1 MTRAP
6 MTRTSLRTL
15 RSAGCLAS
23 LLLLLALPSVAQLSP
38 SADAYTNTASPSTN
52 YGAQKLLEVDS
63 PSMATYIQ
71 FDLSSIPAGYTSS
84 NIAKATL
91 KLYVNTVPTAGSFN
105 VDYVN
110 GSWSESTIA
119 ANLSPALGTTI
130 AASVPLT
137 KSEVHDYILVDV
149 TAAVGAWLNGTQS
162 NDGIALVGNSP
173 FNATFDSKENTTNS
187 HPPELDIVFAGG
199 GGSGI
204 TGINTSAT
212 SGLQGGG
219 SSGTLNLSLITS
231 CASGQ
236 ILQWNG
242 SAWKCASAGTGTI
255 TGVTAGADMTGG
267 GTSGTVTLNLDTTK
281 VPQLAMANTF
291 TGNQTV
297 NGNLSAT
304 GAVTSNSY
312 LIGSDLFAF
321 GSTSTANV
329 FLGFSGNLS
338 TSGTSNT
345 AIGRVALNHNVD
357 GYYNTATGTAALYSN
372 TSGYNNIATGN
383 DALTGNTLGYYN
395 SATGAYALTNNT
407 TGSQNTAEGRASLYF
422 NTTGTSNTGLGFN
435 AGHTFDLSNI
445 TGSNDTFV
453 GANAVPSTGTLT
465 NATAVGAN
473 AEVTESNAL
482 VLGSING
489 VNTATADTSV
499 GIGTTAPAST
509 LDVEAN
515 MAARSAPIL
524 LLKNNAAIQSAATGN
539 AIDLRFAPDGGS
551 SVGDPN
557 AYIRVQEDGNSQ
569 YGAFMSFATMAD
581 GGAGAGAI
589 ERIRITA
596 NGSVGVGVSSPT
608 HIFQVG
614 QGLGAAFADGWSTY
628 SSRRWKTNIQT
639 LPNALAKV
647 EQLRGVSYDL
657 KGNGKHEIGVI
668 AEEVGQVVP
677 EVVSYEEN
685 GKDAQG
691 VDYSR
696 LTALLIEAVK
706 QQQQQIRDQQE
717 QVREQR
723 AQIQSELKQV
733 KAQQRQII
741 RLSSKVGVLEAN
753 AQETRQSTAARS
765 VTDSRSDR
773 TNDNPSKTSL
783 QASR

>member
-1 MTRAP
+1 MTSP
-6 MTRTSLRTL
+6 QL
-15 RSAGCLAS
+15 RSLSARFTAVAFC
-23 LLLLLALPSVAQLSP
+23 LLALWAAPVRAQFTP
-38 SADAYTNTASPSTN
+38 SADAYTNTATPTTN
-52 YGAQKLLEVDS
+52 FGAKPLLDVQS
-63 PSMATYIQ
+63 ASQNSYIQ
-71 FDLSSIPAGYTSS
+71 FDLSAIPSGFTGS
-84 NIAKATL
+84 NLAKATL

-105 VDYVN
+105 VDFVN
-110 GSWSESTIA
+110 GTWAEQSIT
-119 ANLSPALGTTI
+119 ANLAPALGATVV
-130 AASVPLT
+130 ASVPLT
-137 KSEVHDYILVDV
+137 SANVHDYLLIDI
-149 TAAVGAWLNGTQS
+149 TPAVQAWLNGSQP
-162 NDGIALVGNSP
+162 NDGIALVANSP
-173 FNATFDSKENTTNS
+173 FSATFDSKESTTQS

-199 GGSGI
+199 GSGI
-204 TGINTSAT
+204 TGINTSAS

-219 SSGTLNLSLITS
+219 TSGTLNLSLITS

-236 ILQWNG
+236 VLQWSA
-242 SAWKCASAGTGTI
+242 SAWKCANAGTGTI
-255 TGVTAGADMTGG
+255 TGVTAGTDLTGG
-267 GTSGTVTLNLDTTK
+267 GTGGSVTLNVDTTQ
-281 VPQLAMANTF
+281 VPQLTAANTF

-304 GAVTSNSY
+304 GAVTGSSY
-312 LIGSDLFAF
+312 QIGSDLFAF
-321 GSTSTANV
+321 GSTSTANA
-329 FLGFSGNLS
+329 FLGFSGNVS
-338 TSGTSNT
+338 TTGTSNT
-345 AIGRVALNHNVD
+345 AIGRVALFKNVD
-357 GYYNTATGTAALYSN
+357 GYYNTATGASALYAN

-383 DALTGNTLGYYN
+383 YALSSNTLGYYN

-407 TGSQNTAEGRASLYF
+407 TGFQNTAEGRAALYF
-422 NTTGTSNTGLGFN
+422 NTTGSSNTGLGFN
-435 AGHTFDLSNI
+435 AGHTVDLSSI
-445 TGSNDTFV
+445 TGSNGTFI

-465 NATAVGAN
+465 NTTALGAN

-515 MAARSAPIL
+515 MPARSAPIV
-524 LLKNNAAIQSAATGN
+524 LLKNNAAIQTAANGN

-551 SVGDPN
+551 NVGNPN

-581 GGAGAGAI
+581 GGAGSGAI

-596 NGSVGVGVSSPT
+596 TGNVGIGVSSPT
-608 HIFQVG
+608 SIFQVG
-614 QGLGAAFADGWSTY
+614 KGLGAALADSWSTY

-657 KGNGKHEIGVI
+657 KSSGKHEIGVI

-677 EVVSYEEN
+677 EVVSYEDN

-706 QQQQQIRDQQE
+706 QQQGLIRQQQK
-717 QVREQR
+717 
-723 AQIQSELKQV
+723 QIA
-733 KAQQRQII
+733 AQQAQMKVQQAQVARLASQVQTINARMKITGRTGSEVRVITAPATAIRQ
-741 RLSSKVGVLEAN
+741 
-753 AQETRQSTAARS
+753 
-765 VTDSRSDR
+765 
-773 TNDNPSKTSL
+773 
-783 QASR
+783 

>member
-1 MTRAP
+1 
-6 MTRTSLRTL
+6 MTRTSLHKL

-23 LLLLLALPSVAQLSP
+23 LLLLLLSVSLAQLSP

-63 PSMATYIQ
+63 PSLTTYIQ

-91 KLYVNTVPTAGSFN
+91 KLYVNTVVTAGSFN

-137 KSEVHDYILVDV
+137 KSELHDYILVDV

-204 TGINTSAT
+204 TGINTSAS

-219 SSGTLNLSLITS
+219 SSGTLNLSLITT

-255 TGVTAGADMTGG
+255 TGVTAGADLTGG
-267 GTSGTVTLNLDTTK
+267 GTGGSVTLNVDTTK
-281 VPQLAMANTF
+281 VPQLATANTF

-304 GAVTSNSY
+304 GAVTGNSY
-312 LIGSDLFAF
+312 QIGSNLFAF
-321 GSTSTANV
+321 GSFVNLNTY
-329 FLGFSGNLS
+329 LGFAGTSSGNP
-338 TSGTSNT
+338 GVDNT
-345 AIGRVALNHNVD
+345 GVGAFALLIN
-357 GYYNTATGTAALYSN
+357 
-372 TSGYNNIATGN
+372 
-383 DALTGNTLGYYN
+383 
-395 SATGAYALTNNT
+395 
-407 TGSQNTAEGRASLYF
+407 TGSQNTAVGAGSF
-422 NTTGTSNTGLGFN
+422 TSNTNGSRNTGLGYFAGNGSVTTDNTAIGWNALSGNSNGSSNFAGGSQALDSNSQGSFN
-435 AGHTFDLSNI
+435 TGAGMLTLHNNGNGNNNSALGYKAGPDIGFSSLNNTTAI
-445 TGSNDTFV
+445 
-453 GANAVPSTGTLT
+453 GALADV
-465 NATAVGAN
+465 TAN
-473 AEVTESNAL
+473 NSL

-489 VNTATADTSV
+489 VNGATADTSV

-524 LLKNNAAIQSAATGN
+524 LLKNNAAIQSGANGN

-581 GGAGAGAI
+581 GGAGSGPI

-614 QGLGAAFADGWSTY
+614 QGLGAAFADSWSTY

-639 LPNALAKV
+639 LPDALAKV

-706 QQQQQIRDQQE
+706 QQQQQIRDQQK

-723 AQIQSELKQV
+723 AQIQSELQQV

-741 RLSSKVGVLEAN
+741 RLSSKVGVLEAA
-753 AQETRQSTAARS
+753 AQETRQAGAVRS
-765 VTDSRSDR
+765 VAGSGKERGN
-773 TNDNPSKTSL
+773 NDPSNPSL
-783 QASR
+783 QASRQED